1 MRAER
6 KKLSRGAAKHLIK
19 KLFDHY
25 DVERS
30 PDHAPEVL
38 VWAVLDGLVKAPPP
52 RRKRV
57 GRPATWRGKL
67 GIELLKAVELEIV
80 KAQAF
85 DGATV
90 KKLRA
95 MPFRQ
100 RQEAMRELAKENLG
114 VDAALNRLI
123 QQQPER
129 WGDSVTQLR
138 QNYYRAKARWRVGG

>member
-67 GIELLKAVELEIV
+67 GIELLKAVERVLACPFV
-80 KAQAF
+80 
-85 DGATV
+85 TV
-90 KKLRA
+90 VEVA
-95 MPFRQ
+95 
-100 RQEAMRELAKENLG
+100 
-114 VDAALNRLI
+114 DADDT
-123 QQQPER
+123 
-129 WGDSVTQLR
+129 DSD
-138 QNYYRAKARWRVGG
+138 